1 MSMGEVASRE
11 QLRMSFV
18 RWAAVAVPG
27 VLLLGFLS
35 GRTVPSG
42 EQNGWYAALAKPG
55 FTPPGWAFPV
65 AWSLLYVMLGLA
77 LALVLSARGAR
88 LRGLGIALF
97 VAQLAGNLAWTPLFF
112 GAHRIGAAFLLIVA
126 ILGLS
131 ILTTIVFA
139 QVRRVAAW
147 LMVPY
152 MAWLCLAGALNW
164 EIGRLNPDAE
174 RVVKAAAASQVIR

>member
-1 MSMGEVASRE
+1 MGELASRS
-11 QLRMSFV
+11 QLRMDFV
-18 RWAAVAVPG
+18 RAAAVLIPA

-42 EQNGWYAALAKPG
+42 EQNGWYAALAKPD

-65 AWSLLYVMLGLA
+65 VWSVLYVMLGL
-77 LALVLSARGAR
+77 GA
-88 LRGLGIALF
+88 ALF

-112 GAHRIGAAFLLIVA
+112 GAHRVDAAFLLIVA

-131 ILTTIVFA
+131 VLATIVFA
-139 QVRRVAAW
+139 QIRRAAAW

-152 MAWLCLAGALNW
+152 MAWLCLAAALNW

-174 RVVKAAAASQVIR
+174 RVVQAPVASQMIR

>member
-1 MSMGEVASRE
+1 MSS
-11 QLRMSFV
+11 L
-18 RWAAVAVPG
+18 RWAALAVPA

-35 GRTVPSG
+35 GRVVPSG
-42 EQNGWYAALAKPG
+42 EQNGWYAILSKPG

-65 AWSLLYVMLGLA
+65 AWSLLYVMIGLA

-88 LRGLGIALF
+88 LRGLGVALF

-112 GAHRIGAAFLLIVA
+112 GAHRVDAAFLLIVA

-139 QVRRVAAW
+139 QVRRAAAW

-152 MAWLCLAGALNW
+152 MLWLCFAGALNW

-174 RVVKAAAASQVIR
+174 RLVQPVAASQMIR

>member
-1 MSMGEVASRE
+1 MSELATKG
-11 QLRMSFV
+11 QLQMSFLRRAMV
-18 RWAAVAVPG
+18 TVPG

-42 EQNGWYAALAKPG
+42 EGNNWYAALAKPD

-65 AWSLLYVMLGLA
+65 VWSTLYIMLGLA
-77 LALVLSARGAR
+77 LALILSARGAR
-88 LRGLGIALF
+88 LRGLGVALF

-112 GAHRIGAAFLLIVA
+112 GAHQVQAAFLLIVA

-139 QVRRVAAW
+139 QIRRVAAW

-152 MAWLCLAGALNW
+152 MVWLCLAGALNW

-174 RVVKAAAASQVIR
+174 RVAPSPVASQMLR

>member
-1 MSMGEVASRE
+1 
-11 QLRMSFV
+11 MSFL
-18 RWAAVAVPG
+18 RWAALAVPA

-35 GRTVPSG
+35 GRVVPSG
-42 EQNGWYAALAKPG
+42 EQNGWYAILSKPG

-65 AWSLLYVMLGLA
+65 AWSLLYVMIGLA

-88 LRGLGIALF
+88 LRGLGVALF

-112 GAHRIGAAFLLIVA
+112 GAHRVDAAFLLIVA

-139 QVRRVAAW
+139 QVRRAAAW

-152 MAWLCLAGALNW
+152 MLWLCFAGALNW

-174 RVVKAAAASQVIR
+174 RLVQPVAASQMIR

>member
-1 MSMGEVASRE
+1 MGELASRS
-11 QLRMSFV
+11 QLRMDFV
-18 RWAAVAVPG
+18 RAAAVLIPA

-42 EQNGWYAALAKPG
+42 EQNGWYAALAKPD

-65 AWSLLYVMLGLA
+65 VWSVLYVMLGLA
-77 LALVLSARGAR
+77 IAMIVSARGAR
-88 LRGLGIALF
+88 LRGLGAALF

-112 GAHRIGAAFLLIVA
+112 GAHRVDAAFLLIVA

-131 ILTTIVFA
+131 VLATIVFA
-139 QVRRVAAW
+139 QIRRAAAW

-152 MAWLCLAGALNW
+152 MAWLCLAAALNW

-174 RVVKAAAASQVIR
+174 RVVQAPVASQMIR

>member
-1 MSMGEVASRE
+1 MGELASRE
-11 QLRMSFV
+11 QLRGSLL
-18 RWAAVAVPG
+18 RYAVLAVPA

-42 EQNGWYAALAKPG
+42 DQNGWYAVLAKPEL
-55 FTPPGWAFPV
+55 TPPGWAFPV
-65 AWSLLYVMLGLA
+65 VWSVLYVMLGLA

-112 GAHRIGAAFLLIVA
+112 GAHRIAAAFLLIVA

-139 QVRRVAAW
+139 QIRRPAAW

-152 MAWLCLAGALNW
+152 MAWLCVAGALNW
-164 EIGRLNPDAE
+164 QIGRLNPDAE
-174 RVVKAAAASQVIR
+174 RVVQAPAASQVIR

>member
-1 MSMGEVASRE
+1 MGEVASRE
-11 QLRMSFV
+11 QLRMSFL
-18 RWAAVAVPG
+18 RHAAVTVPA

-42 EQNGWYAALAKPG
+42 DENGWYAALVKPEL
-55 FTPPGWAFPV
+55 TPPAWAFPV
-65 AWSLLYVMLGLA
+65 VWSLLYVMLGLA
-77 LALVLSARGAR
+77 LALVVSARGAR

-112 GAHRIGAAFLLIVA
+112 GAHRVDAAFLLIVA

-139 QVRRVAAW
+139 QIRRVAAW

-152 MAWLCLAGALNW
+152 MAWLCVAGALNW
-164 EIGRLNPDAE
+164 QIGQLNPDAE
-174 RVVKAAAASQVIR
+174 RVVQAPVASQVLR

>member
-1 MSMGEVASRE
+1 
-11 QLRMSFV
+11 MSFL
-18 RWAAVAVPG
+18 RWAAWAVPA

-35 GRTVPSG
+35 GRVVPSG
-42 EQNGWYAALAKPG
+42 EQNGWYAILSKPG

-65 AWSLLYVMLGLA
+65 AWSLLYVMIGLA

-88 LRGLGIALF
+88 LRGLGVALF

-112 GAHRIGAAFLLIVA
+112 GAHRVDAAFLLIVA

-139 QVRRVAAW
+139 QVRRAAAW

-152 MAWLCLAGALNW
+152 MLWLCFAGALNW

-174 RVVKAAAASQVIR
+174 RLVQPVAASQMIR